1 MTYPVALPFRRSRA
15 KHRVHTVKDAVKRAF
30 SHVRRQESVRKLAEM
45 PMTVTGIGTIAAGIL
60 MLTTVGGLMFIGLAL
75 IGLEYL
81 IADE

>member
-1 MTYPVALPFRRSRA
+1 MTFPVALPLRRT
-15 KHRVHTVKDAVKRAF
+15 KHRAHTVRDAVKRAF
-30 SHVRRQESVRKLAEM
+30 THVRRQESVRKLAEM